1 MIFQVVFGSL
11 PSSAHAPW
19 SKLLFYKLF
28 MFNKV
33 NCLIMYTK
41 WILKCVFSL
50 INNNFFLKTLP
61 EKLTLIAS
69 VCIRALYYNFLKYI
83 CLKKKVINIRCH
95 YFEKL
100 LQVNGYCYQKV
111 YTASNGCRYYDLFIN
126 VLSCVHYQW
135 TVVYILFINSIWSI
149 YSNIYMKI

>member
-1 MIFQVVFGSL
+1 MGFGPL
-11 PSSAHAPW
+11 PCSAHVPW

-28 MFNKV
+28 MFNEV
-33 NCLIMYTK
+33 NCLILYTK
-41 WILKCVFSL
+41 LILKCVFSL
-50 INNNFFLKTLP
+50 INNNFFFKNFAGKTY
-61 EKLTLIAS
+61 LIAS

-95 YFEKL
+95 YFEKI

-126 VLSCVHYQW
+126 VLSYVHYQW

-149 YSNIYMKI
+149 LEYIHEDINFK